1 MTEKVK
7 NLMRSLKISEAEAK
21 ELLEY
26 DEEVDHAKS
35 KQKLK
40 YDLTDEQEKATRK
53 WRQADRKPTVYNFDT
68 SKRERKPNVLKG
80 ELIKAL
86 FDFLNENTELS
97 IENCV
102 RISLSFPM
110 DFINFSNLFARLR
123 SFSASTAYDSTIFL
137 TIAS

>member
-1 MTEKVK
+1 MTEQIK

-21 ELLEY
+21 ELLAY

-86 FDFLNENTELS
+86 FNFLNENTELS

-102 RISLSFPM
+102 ISNKERMICFESGGEKF
-110 DFINFSNLFARLR
+110 D
-123 SFSASTAYDSTIFL
+123 L
-137 TIAS
+137 TLIQKRHPKEKSE

>member
-1 MTEKVK
+1 MKRNPQID
-7 NLMRSLKISEAEAK
+7 NLMRSLKISEAEAR

-26 DEEVDHAKS
+26 DDEVDHAKS

-86 FDFLNENTELS
+86 FNFLNENTELS

-102 RISLSFPM
+102 ISNKERMICFESGGEKF
-110 DFINFSNLFARLR
+110 D
-123 SFSASTAYDSTIFL
+123 L
-137 TIAS
+137 TLIQKRHPKEKSE

>member
-1 MTEKVK
+1 MKRNPQID
-7 NLMRSLKISEAEAK
+7 NLMRSLKISEAEAR

-26 DEEVDHAKS
+26 DDEVDHAKS

-86 FDFLNENTELS
+86 FEFLNENTELS

-102 RISLSFPM
+102 ISNKERMICFESGGEKF
-110 DFINFSNLFARLR
+110 D
-123 SFSASTAYDSTIFL
+123 L
-137 TIAS
+137 TLIQKRHPKEKSE

>member
-1 MTEKVK
+1 MKRNPQID
-7 NLMRSLKISEAEAK
+7 NLMRSLKISEAEAR

-86 FDFLNENTELS
+86 FNFLNENTELS

-102 RISLSFPM
+102 ISNKERMICFESGGEKF
-110 DFINFSNLFARLR
+110 D
-123 SFSASTAYDSTIFL
+123 L
-137 TIAS
+137 TLIQKRKPKEKSE

>member
-1 MTEKVK
+1 MKRNPQID
-7 NLMRSLKISEAEAK
+7 NLMRSLKISEAEAR

-102 RISLSFPM
+102 ISNKERMICFESGGEKF
-110 DFINFSNLFARLR
+110 D
-123 SFSASTAYDSTIFL
+123 L
-137 TIAS
+137 TLIQKRKPKEKSE

>member
-1 MTEKVK
+1 MKRNPQID
-7 NLMRSLKISEAEAK
+7 NLMRSLKISEAEAR

-26 DEEVDHAKS
+26 DDEVDHAKS

-102 RISLSFPM
+102 ISNKERMICFESGGEKF
-110 DFINFSNLFARLR
+110 D
-123 SFSASTAYDSTIFL
+123 L
-137 TIAS
+137 TLIQKRHSKEKSE

>member
-1 MTEKVK
+1 MKRNPQID
-7 NLMRSLKISEAEAK
+7 NLMRSLKISEAEAR

-26 DEEVDHAKS
+26 DDEVDHAKS

-102 RISLSFPM
+102 ISNKERMICFESGGEKF
-110 DFINFSNLFARLR
+110 D
-123 SFSASTAYDSTIFL
+123 L
-137 TIAS
+137 TLIQKRKPKEKSE

>member
-1 MTEKVK
+1 MKRNPQID
-7 NLMRSLKISEAEAK
+7 NLMRSLKISEAEAR

-26 DEEVDHAKS
+26 DDEVDHAKS

-86 FDFLNENTELS
+86 FNFLNENTELS

-102 RISLSFPM
+102 ISNKERMICFESGGEKF
-110 DFINFSNLFARLR
+110 D
-123 SFSASTAYDSTIFL
+123 L
-137 TIAS
+137 TLIQKRKPKEKSE